1 MMSAASKRSISAKPA
16 RSRTY
21 YYFKLK
27 IMTCKIQSSQLAC
40 LILRHYK
47 ANRRASAAPRPML
60 REAQLRELERL
71 ISTIDKRRLGTV
83 LSILRDAAK
92 SGT

>member
-1 MMSAASKRSISAKPA
+1 
-16 RSRTY
+16 
-21 YYFKLK
+21 
-27 IMTCKIQSSQLAC
+27 
-40 LILRHYK
+40 
-47 ANRRASAAPRPML
+47 ML

>member
-1 MMSAASKRSISAKPA
+1 
-16 RSRTY
+16 
-21 YYFKLK
+21 
-27 IMTCKIQSSQLAC
+27 MTCKIQSSQLAC